1 MPEIMNPQRS
11 DDLGNDPVTARVRE
25 TRAGLATL
33 LEEAEVARR
42 LRDGIGPDEAGRDE
56 TGRDGTG
63 GGAGRGETDRDDT
76 TGRGEV
82 ARGEAGRGEV
92 GRGEVGRGG
101 SGLDDGTRGEDTAK
115 AGSAVT
121 AWNHFENI
129 PTFYNWN
136 NRPR

>member
-1 MPEIMNPQRS
+1 MPEIMKPQRP

-33 LEEAEVARR
+33 LEEAEAARR
-42 LRDGIGPDEAGRDE
+42 GRE
-56 TGRDGTG
+56 QTEGT
-63 GGAGRGETDRDDT
+63 
-76 TGRGEV
+76 
-82 ARGEAGRGEV
+82 
-92 GRGEVGRGG
+92 
-101 SGLDDGTRGEDTAK
+101 SED
-115 AGSAVT
+115 GSAVC